1 MAWETFCADYEQL
14 AQWNAHLAADDLAR
28 STQRLYRTVYIISG
42 STLLKPDAVEELVQ
56 SHEDRPQS
64 HLSTRQISRELG
76 ISRRTV
82 SRIVHDDQLLTCL
95 KRRRAHKLTSANQR
109 IVRGTRLSYC
119 VAANQTPLL
128 QTCGHQTHGPQP
140 D

>member
-14 AQWNAHLAADDLAR
+14 AQLNAHLAADDLAR

-42 STLLKPDAVEELVQ
+42 STLLKPDAVEELVH

-64 HLSTRQISRELG
+64 HLSTRQISKELG

-82 SRIVHDDQLLTCL
+82 SHIIHDDLSLKCL
-95 KRRRAHKLTSANQR
+95 KRRRMHELT
-109 IVRGTRLSYC
+109 
-119 VAANQTPLL
+119 AANQAARS
-128 QTCGHQTHGPQP
+128 QRAGQQYCCSAFRQ
-140 D
+140 